1 MSDDKEHNNIYHK
14 AAMLEA
20 SVEALQ
26 IKESGT
32 YVDLT
37 FGGGGHAK
45 AMLALLG
52 KNGRVV
58 AFDHDADAKLNA
70 DAICD
75 TRLTFIQNNFRFLH
89 NHLRHLGIGEVAGV
103 LGDLGVS
110 WHQFDTAQRGFS
122 FRFEASLDMRMN
134 RESKQTAADIINT
147 YAAEDL
153 KRVFSLY
160 GDLNNAAQTAA
171 LIVQARDSQGAL
183 STVGDLLRAIEKT
196 TPRFDA
202 NKYLAKVFQA
212 LRIEVNQEM
221 MALEQVLSHCA
232 KSITTGGRLVMIT
245 YHSLEDRMVKNF
257 IRSGNISGTMD
268 KDIYGNCPTPFVAVN
283 KKVITPS
290 EQETADNPRV
300 RSAKMR
306 IAEKS

>member
-1 MSDDKEHNNIYHK
+1 MENNGVYHK

-45 AMLALLG
+45 ALLERLG
-52 KNGRVV
+52 KKGRVL
-58 AFDHDADAKLNA
+58 AFDRDADAKHNA
-70 DAICD
+70 DAIGD
-75 TRLTFIQNNFRFLH
+75 KRLTFIQNNFRFLH

-110 WHQFDTAQRGFS
+110 WHQFDTAERGFS
-122 FRFEASLDMRMN
+122 FRFEAPLDMRMN
-134 RESKQTAADIINT
+134 RQSKQTAADVINT

-160 GDLNNAAQTAA
+160 GELSNAAQTAA
-171 LIVQARDSQGAL
+171 MIVQARNQATL
-183 STVGDLLRAIEKT
+183 NTVGELLRAIEKT

-221 MALEQVLSHCA
+221 AALEQVLAHCA
-232 KSITTGGRLVMIT
+232 KSIATGGRLVMIT

-257 IRSGNISGTMD
+257 IRSGNVDGTMD

-283 KKVITPS
+283 KKVITPT
-290 EQETADNPRV
+290 EQETSDNPRV

-306 IAEKS
+306 VAEKL